1 MTPLMRIFWAL
12 FYKFFL
18 SGISFVTSIVTA
30 RYLGPTGRGYLTNT
44 QTYFSYYSPVIG
56 TFSEYIPYGINK
68 KKRDPQAVFSTSLQ
82 YYAVLAGLLFVLALL
97 GTKWLWNG
105 FWDIDP
111 LATRGAWIVGIMAPF
126 AMFHVYVTRL
136 MWGLNELE
144 WLNRLN
150 TVQAV
155 VFLVLMLLD
164 VFVLRPQELSQTI
177 SVIAA
182 WFGSYVLTSLFS
194 LYVVRRKTN
203 FRISLRGDREIR
215 RETMSFGLQLVG
227 ANLLWILNARI
238 DFQLVF
244 WLLGPTNMGVY
255 SIAIITAELLNVLS
269 SSVLQVVLTRM
280 STLEEKDST
289 LLTARTFR
297 HTAVVVILSVI
308 GMYTVMVW
316 VMELAYGAKF
326 EAATPIFRIVVPGIA
341 LYGLTTVLTTFFN
354 NQLGRP
360 RVTTLLQAVSILT
373 NVVVSVLL
381 IPHFGMVGSAWAKTA
396 AYLTMFLV
404 SAYSFGRLTGYPVRK
419 LFYLQPEEVE
429 QYRTLFRKIRAKLQ
443 RKTAAE

>member
-1 MTPLMRIFWAL
+1 MRIFWAL

-18 SGISFVTSIVTA
+18 SGVSFVTSIITA

-44 QTYFSYYSPVIG
+44 QNYFSYYSPVIG

-68 KKRDPQAVFSTSLQ
+68 QKRDPQAVFSTSLQ
-82 YYAVLAGLLFVLALL
+82 YYAVLAGTLFALALL
-97 GTKWLWNG
+97 GTKWLWGG
-105 FWDIDP
+105 FWGIDP

-136 MWGLNELE
+136 MWGMNELE

-155 VFLVLMLLD
+155 VFLLLMLLV
-164 VFVLRPQELSQTI
+164 VFGFRPIEASQTI
-177 SVIAA
+177 YVIGA
-182 WFGSYVLTSLFS
+182 WFGSYVLTSMFS

-203 FRISLRGDREIR
+203 FRITLRGDKTIR
-215 RETMSFGLQLVG
+215 RETMNFGLNLVG

-238 DFQLVF
+238 DMTLVF

-255 SIAIITAELLNVLS
+255 STAIITAELLNVLS
-269 SSVLQVVLTRM
+269 SSILQVVLTRM

-289 LLTARTFR
+289 QLTARIFR

-308 GMYTVMVW
+308 GMYTIMTW
-316 VMELAYGAKF
+316 VMQLAYGAKF
-326 EAATPIFRIVVPGIA
+326 MAATPIFHVVIPGIA

-360 RVTTLLQAVSILT
+360 RVTTMLQFVSILT

-381 IPHFGMVGSAWAKTA
+381 IPHLGMMGSAWAKTL
-396 AYLTMFLV
+396 AYMTMFLV
-404 SAYSFGRLTGYPVRK
+404 TVYSFGRLTGYPVRK
-419 LFYLQPEEVE
+419 LFYLQPDEVA
-429 QYRTLFRKIRAKLQ
+429 QYRSLLRKIRAKVQ